1 MARER
6 QCVSIADSFFLTG
19 PIHFFYLGWET
30 SGDYDRMKR
39 KKIEGENDK
48 RERGREIETEEKL
61 KGEREGGRERQR
73 HEGKEIS

>member
-1 MARER
+1 
-6 QCVSIADSFFLTG
+6 
-19 PIHFFYLGWET
+19 
-30 SGDYDRMKR
+30 MKR

-73 HEGKEIS
+73 HEGKEI